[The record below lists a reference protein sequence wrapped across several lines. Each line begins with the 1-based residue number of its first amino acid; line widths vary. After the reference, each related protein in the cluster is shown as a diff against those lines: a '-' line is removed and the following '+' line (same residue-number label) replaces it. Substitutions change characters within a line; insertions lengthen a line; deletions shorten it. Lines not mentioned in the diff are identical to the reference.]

1 MPEKVKTMFNDDIND
16 YELTNKIKYLSATK
30 SLCQPI
36 TISYDFECMI
46 KNTNEKLKLEE
57 LTKNKKYESYIVK
70 TVGHVSNGF
79 AISTCY
85 LADVKCKKNEYFCF
99 MGDDCLDLYVG
110 SMNKIL
116 SDSVYFSRK
125 KQVEIKDKDKKLQK
139 LKKEGLL
146 V

>member
-30 SLCQPI
+30 SLHQRI

>member
-1 MPEKVKTMFNDDIND
+1 MFNDDIND

-30 SLCQPI
+30 SLYQRI

>member
-1 MPEKVKTMFNDDIND
+1 MPEKVKTMFNEDIND
-16 YELTNKIKYLSATK
+16 YELTNKIKYFSATK
-30 SLCQPI
+30 SLYQPI
-36 TISYDFECMI
+36 TISGDFECMI
-46 KNTNEKLKLEE
+46 KNSNEKLKLEE

-79 AISTCY
+79 LISTCY
-85 LADVKCKKNEYFCF
+85 LPDVKCKKNEYFCF
-99 MGDDCLDLYVG
+99 MGDDCLDLYVR

-139 LKKEGLL
+139 IKKEGLL